1 MATPSVCIEKLLTEF
16 PFLERI
22 NQAAKLGY
30 PAVEFWFAGQNND
43 NKAAE
48 EKAFGDIAN
57 ACAKVGVSVA
67 AFVINSPDGSIGGS
81 LINPEERGVYLK
93 RLERVVELANIVNCR
108 MIITCAGNCQP
119 GKSKEEQVQSIIDAL
134 KEAAPIAENGGITLL
149 LEPLNSL
156 VNHPGYFLD
165 SSAIGAE
172 IVKAVGSPNVKLLYD
187 IYHMQIMEGNII
199 STIRKYIDI
208 IGHFHSAGVPGR
220 HELTSGELNY
230 HDIIAEIDS
239 LGYTGYFGLEYSP
252 LLESVQSLG
261 LLRES
266 LMLW

>member
-22 NQAAKLGY
+22 GKAAELGY
-30 PAVEFWFAGQNND
+30 PAVEFWFAGQNKN
-43 NKAAE
+43 NEAAE
-48 EKAFGDIAN
+48 YKAFEEIAN
-57 ACAKVGVSVA
+57 ACAKAGVSVV
-67 AFVINSPDGSIGGS
+67 AFVANSPDGSIGGS
-81 LINPEERGVYLK
+81 LIKPEDRDSYLR
-93 RLERVVELANIVNCR
+93 RLERVVELAKIVNCP
-108 MIITCAGNCQP
+108 MLITCTGNFQP
-119 GKSKEEQVQSIIDAL
+119 EKSKEEQVQNIIGTL
-134 KEAAPIAENGGITLL
+134 KEAAHIAESGGITLL

-165 SSAIGAE
+165 SSALAAE
-172 IVKAVGSPNVKLLYD
+172 IVKAVSHPNVKLLYD

-199 STIRKYIDI
+199 ATIRKYIDI

-239 LGYTGYFGLEYSP
+239 LGYNGYFGLEYSP
-252 LLESVQSLG
+252 LLESVQSLA